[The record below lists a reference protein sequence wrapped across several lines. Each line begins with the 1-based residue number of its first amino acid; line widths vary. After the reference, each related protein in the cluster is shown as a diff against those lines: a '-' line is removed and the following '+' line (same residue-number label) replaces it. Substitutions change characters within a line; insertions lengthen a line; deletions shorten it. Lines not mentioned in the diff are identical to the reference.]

1 MVRRPPRSTRT
12 DTLCPYTTLFRAV
25 LRRRG
30 AGRGDGQAGQ
40 QATGGWHVLH
50 GKSSSGDDSRPRW
63 SAARM
68 VGRQALLSKDDW
80 RVESA
85 SDAGRHSILQRNM
98 SDGRR
103 PRLAAATGGR
113 SRASAGVAE
122 IGRASCREGECQSVS
137 ISGFAVYLKKK

>member
-1 MVRRPPRSTRT
+1 MLTIRRPPRSTRT
-12 DTLCPYTTLFRAV
+12 DTLLPYTTLFRSRRLHRLPALLSANQCWQGFGLGAWLLQVAVPLDHGLAQRLALLDGHRGLVGTGV

-68 VGRQALLSKDDW
+68 VGRQALL
-80 RVESA
+80 
-85 SDAGRHSILQRNM
+85 
-98 SDGRR
+98 
-103 PRLAAATGGR
+103 
-113 SRASAGVAE
+113 
-122 IGRASCREGECQSVS
+122 
-137 ISGFAVYLKKK
+137 

>member
-1 MVRRPPRSTRT
+1 MRISDWSSDVCSSDLLALLDGHRGLVGTG
-12 DTLCPYTTLFRAV
+12 V

-30 AGRGDGQAGQ
+30 AGRSDGQAGQ

-50 GKSSSGDDSRPRW
+50 GKSSSGDDSRPRR

-113 SRASAGVAE
+113 S
-122 IGRASCREGECQSVS
+122 GRSEEHTSELQSLMR
-137 ISGFAVYLKKK
+137 ISYAVLYLKK